1 MMAPAQSS
9 RTGRKEYV
17 MTFPNVRHTPPFLV
31 LYTMWF
37 VARKEREKCLERR
50 PITKFAYTFGI
61 LALNII
67 VLLAS
72 SSPSLALEKYGRPLP
87 SMEQPDDAAAREAEE
102 TLFGGYFLSAAFL
115 SNPTFAARPDNTGLV
130 GLRHMLHLE
139 TDLYKQYLTFYT
151 DQNFFSDRTK
161 GWIELSE
168 WDGTVA
174 LTGLVDR
181 LGWRIQYERDAPLD
195 RGGLMQ
201 DYADT
206 LLTSR
211 FQATQDLS
219 WWKGIFPNQ
228 NLTAYAGAGWL
239 FHNGNYF
246 ARPDNTGKALFR
258 YVAHADLDLYKNRVV
273 LYGDMN
279 FFTDREAGNTLNPTE
294 LDWIIGLALRL
305 REDMELSL
313 YREQDLSLDK
323 PGLVQ
328 KYVAVQLRYS
338 FDVPKRFWKKTGLR

>member
-1 MMAPAQSS
+1 MTFSIVRHTQFYLVVYSIWLVS
-9 RTGRKEYV
+9 RTGREKRLEQRQITTLARAV
-17 MTFPNVRHTPPFLV
+17 GLLV
-31 LYTMWF
+31 LS
-37 VARKEREKCLERR
+37 
-50 PITKFAYTFGI
+50 IIGI
-61 LALNII
+61 LA
-67 VLLAS
+67 
-72 SSPSLALEKYGRPLP
+72 SPSLSLALEKYGRPLP
-87 SMEQPDDAAAREAEE
+87 SMEQPDGAAAREAEE
-102 TLFGGYFLSAAFL
+102 TLFGGYFLTSAFV

-161 GWIELSE
+161 GWMELSE
-168 WDGTVA
+168 WDGTFA

-181 LGWRIQYERDAPLD
+181 FGWRIQYERDAPLD
-195 RGGLMQ
+195 KSGTKQ
-201 DYADT
+201 VYADT

-211 FQATQDLS
+211 FQATEDLS
-219 WWKGIFPNQ
+219 WWKEIFPDQ

-239 FHNGNYF
+239 FHNSNYF

-279 FFTDREAGNTLNPTE
+279 LFTDREAGNTLNPTE
-294 LDWIIGLALRL
+294 LDWIIGLAFRF
-305 REDMELSL
+305 REDMEISV
-313 YREQDLSLDK
+313 YREQDQPLDK

-328 KYVAVQLRYS
+328 KYWAVQLRYS
-338 FDVPKRFWKKTGLR
+338 FDVPKRFWKK

>member
-1 MMAPAQSS
+1 MTFFIVRHTQFYLVVYSIWLVS
-9 RTGRKEYV
+9 RTGREKRLEQRRITTIARAV
-17 MTFPNVRHTPPFLV
+17 GLLV
-31 LYTMWF
+31 LS
-37 VARKEREKCLERR
+37 
-50 PITKFAYTFGI
+50 IIGI
-61 LALNII
+61 LA
-67 VLLAS
+67 S
-72 SSPSLALEKYGRPLP
+72 PSSPLALEKYGRPLP
-87 SMEQPDDAAAREAEE
+87 SMEQPDGAAAREAEE
-102 TLFGGYFLSAAFL
+102 TLFGGYFLTAAFV

-161 GWIELSE
+161 GWMELSE
-168 WDGTVA
+168 WDGTFA

-181 LGWRIQYERDAPLD
+181 FGWRIQYERDAPLD
-195 RGGLMQ
+195 KGGTKQ
-201 DYADT
+201 VYADT

-211 FQATQDLS
+211 FQATEDLS

-239 FHNGNYF
+239 FHNSNYF

-279 FFTDREAGNTLNPTE
+279 LFTDREAGNTLNPTE
-294 LDWIIGLALRL
+294 LDWIIGLALRF
-305 REDMELSL
+305 REDMEISV
-313 YREQDLSLDK
+313 YREQDQPLDK

-328 KYVAVQLRYS
+328 KYMAVQLRYS
-338 FDVPKRFWKKTGLR
+338 FDVPKRFWKQGGIR

>member
-1 MMAPAQSS
+1 MTFLRVRHSQFYLVDYSMGFLT
-9 RTGRKEYV
+9 RTGREKRLEQQQITTLAGAV
-17 MTFPNVRHTPPFLV
+17 GLLV
-31 LYTMWF
+31 LS
-37 VARKEREKCLERR
+37 
-50 PITKFAYTFGI
+50 
-61 LALNII
+61 II
-67 VLLAS
+67 GLLAS
-72 SSPSLALEKYGRPLP
+72 PSLSLALEKYGRPLP
-87 SMEQPDDAAAREAEE
+87 SMEQPDSAAAREAEE
-102 TLFGGYFLSAAFL
+102 TLFGGYFLTAAFA

-168 WDGTVA
+168 WDGTYA

-181 LGWRIQYERDAPLD
+181 FGWRIQYERDAPLD
-195 RGGLMQ
+195 KSGTKQ
-201 DYADT
+201 VYADT

-211 FQATQDLS
+211 FQATEDLS

-239 FHNGNYF
+239 FHNSNYF

-279 FFTDREAGNTLNPTE
+279 LFTDREAGNKLNPTE
-294 LDWIIGLALRL
+294 LDWIIGLALRF
-305 REDMELSL
+305 REDMEISV
-313 YREQDLSLDK
+313 YREQDQPLDK

-328 KYVAVQLRYS
+328 KYMAVQLRYS
-338 FDVPKRFWKKTGLR
+338 FDVPKRFWKQGGIR

>member
-1 MMAPAQSS
+1 MA
-9 RTGRKEYV
+9 
-17 MTFPNVRHTPPFLV
+17 
-31 LYTMWF
+31 
-37 VARKEREKCLERR
+37 
-50 PITKFAYTFGI
+50 
-61 LALNII
+61 
-67 VLLAS
+67 
-72 SSPSLALEKYGRPLP
+72 
-87 SMEQPDDAAAREAEE
+87 QPDDVAAREAEE
-102 TLFGGYFLSAAFL
+102 TLFGGYFLTAAFV

-168 WDGTVA
+168 WDGTFA

-181 LGWRIQYERDAPLD
+181 FGWRIQYERDAPLD
-195 RGGLMQ
+195 RSGTKQ
-201 DYADT
+201 IYADT

-211 FQATQDLS
+211 FQATEDLS

-239 FHNGNYF
+239 FHNSNYF
-246 ARPDNTGKALFR
+246 ARPDNTGEALFR

-279 FFTDREAGNTLNPTE
+279 LFTDREAENKLNPTE
-294 LDWIIGLALRL
+294 LDWIIGLALRF
-305 REDMELSL
+305 REDMEISV
-313 YREQDLSLDK
+313 YREQDQPLDK

-338 FDVPKRFWKKTGLR
+338 FDVPKRFWKK

>member
-1 MMAPAQSS
+1 LFIVPLTEFCLFVHSVFLAV
-9 RTGRKEYV
+9 RTG
-17 MTFPNVRHTPPFLV
+17 T
-31 LYTMWF
+31 
-37 VARKEREKCLERR
+37 EKTLERR
-50 PITKFAYTFGI
+50 PIIAHAGALGF
-61 LALNII
+61 LAFSII
-67 VLLAS
+67 GLLAS
-72 SSPSLALEKYGRPLP
+72 PSLSLALEKYGRPLP
-87 SMEQPDDAAAREAEE
+87 SMEQPDSMAAREAEE

-151 DQNFFSDRTK
+151 DQNFFSDRKK

-168 WDGTVA
+168 WDGTFA

-181 LGWRIQYERDAPLD
+181 FGWRIQYERDAPLD
-195 RGGLMQ
+195 KSGLKQ
-201 DYADT
+201 EYADT

-211 FQATQDLS
+211 FQATEDLS
-219 WWKGIFPNQ
+219 WWKGVFPNQ
-228 NLTAYAGAGWL
+228 SLTAYAGAGWL
-239 FHNGNYF
+239 FHNSHYF

-279 FFTDREAGNTLNPTE
+279 LFTDREAGNTLNPSE
-294 LDWIIGLALRL
+294 LDWIIGLAVRV
-305 REDMELSL
+305 REDTELSL
-313 YREQDLSLDK
+313 YREQDQPLDK

-338 FDVPKRFWKKTGLR
+338 FDVPKRFWK

>member
-1 MMAPAQSS
+1 MTFLIVRHSQFYLVDYSIWFLT
-9 RTGRKEYV
+9 RTGREKRLEQRQITSLARAV
-17 MTFPNVRHTPPFLV
+17 CLLV
-31 LYTMWF
+31 LS
-37 VARKEREKCLERR
+37 
-50 PITKFAYTFGI
+50 
-61 LALNII
+61 II
-67 VLLAS
+67 GLLAS
-72 SSPSLALEKYGRPLP
+72 PSLSHALEKYGRPLP

-102 TLFGGYFLSAAFL
+102 TLFGGYFLTAAFV

-168 WDGTVA
+168 WDGTFA
-174 LTGLVDR
+174 LTGLVNR
-181 LGWRIQYERDAPLD
+181 FGWRIQYERDAPLD
-195 RGGLMQ
+195 NSGTKQ
-201 DYADT
+201 IYADS

-211 FQATQDLS
+211 FQATDDLS
-219 WWKGIFPNQ
+219 WWKRIFPYQ

-239 FHNGNYF
+239 FHNSNYF

-279 FFTDREAGNTLNPTE
+279 LFTDREAGNKLNPTE
-294 LDWIIGLALRL
+294 LDWIIGLALRF
-305 REDMELSL
+305 REDMEISV
-313 YREQDLSLDK
+313 YREQDQPLDK

-328 KYVAVQLRYS
+328 KYMAVQLRYS
-338 FDVPKRFWKKTGLR
+338 FDVPKRFWKQGGIR